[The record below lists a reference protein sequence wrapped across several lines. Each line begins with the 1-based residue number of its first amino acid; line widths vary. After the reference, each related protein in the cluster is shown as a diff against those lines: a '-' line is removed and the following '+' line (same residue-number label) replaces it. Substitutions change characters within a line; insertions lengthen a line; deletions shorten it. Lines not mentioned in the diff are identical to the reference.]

1 MIVQVWSASAA
12 NTDRLAGGLW
22 GQRWAGRLAV
32 LALLAAALALPRLTS
47 NQFYLHMANLA
58 LLNAIFTMSLGL
70 IAAVGQLS
78 LGHAAFAAT
87 GAYISALG
95 ALHFKVPP
103 VLGILASGLGMAA
116 VAAALGT
123 VLLRLRGVYFVLVT
137 FLAGQVCTLVA
148 LNWES
153 VTRGANGLVGIPPI
167 SLLGYSLSSRAQF
180 YYFALA
186 AFAAV
191 FLFLRAL
198 LRSQFGRAF
207 RSIAENVELAESSG
221 IDVSRYQVIAFAIGS
236 GIAGAGGA
244 VMAHY
249 IRYVS
254 PDTFTFH
261 ESVAYITMLVVGGRQ
276 TLIGWVLGAAFL
288 TPLPELLRG
297 FVSMQHII
305 YGAVLVAVLLFLPG
319 GLSSLGAA
327 IARLARRLGRR
338 L

>member
-1 MIVQVWSASAA
+1 MHDPRLPTTGSGRLPGSAA
-12 NTDRLAGGLW
+12 GRTWAVRLGA
-22 GQRWAGRLAV
+22 LA
-32 LALLAAALALPRLTS
+32 ALLAAVALPQFVS
-47 NQFYLHMANLA
+47 NQFYMHMANLA

-95 ALHFKVPP
+95 ALHLKLPP
-103 VLGILASGLGMAA
+103 LLGIAASGLATA
-116 VAAALGT
+116 LVAAILGKI
-123 VLLRLRGVYFVLVT
+123 LLRLRGVYFVLVT
-137 FLAGQVCTLVA
+137 FLAGQVVTLVA

-167 SLLGYSLSSRAQF
+167 SVLGYSLGARAQF

-186 AFAAV
+186 AFVGV
-191 FLFLRAL
+191 FILLRAL
-198 LRSQFGRAF
+198 MRSQYGRAF
-207 RSIAENVELAESSG
+207 RSIAENIELAESSG
-221 IDVSRYQVIAFAIGS
+221 IDASRYQVIAFAIGS
-236 GIAGAGGA
+236 GIAGAAGA

-276 TLIGWVLGAAFL
+276 TLTGAVLGAAFL

-305 YGAVLVAVLLFLPG
+305 YGAVLVSVLIFLPG
-319 GLSSLGAA
+319 GLASIGHR
-327 IARLARRLGRR
+327 IAKMTRGGRPR
-338 L
+338 P